1 MAERPAVITPTYAMN
16 LQGFSSEA
24 FEYLQEM
31 AQRYGPNSPGI
42 LYQFIWGAQ
51 RDRERISDDLDS
63 KSS

>member
-1 MAERPAVITPTYAMN
+1 MN

-42 LYQFIWGAQ
+42 LYQYRNEELPGRAMPS
-51 RDRERISDDLDS
+51 SD
-63 KSS
+63 